1 MGIRAGRRVS
11 FGLPGGD
18 DGLNML
24 GEHGRCRPPGI
35 IPGAVGATRG
45 SSGTAPS
52 APSNSPENGETPGQS
67 GLTRGSALCAR
78 EELNLHALVGH
89 WHLKPAR
96 LPFRHSPE
104 CFWPLSDLF
113 KIAHSRSIASNTL
126 ITAYFHPSSCA
137 VYPPLPPTCRDTSP
151 AAPTPSASH
160 PPITHQTLA
169 EDATLSA
176 TLTFTLRL
184 SLTTLPPR
192 LPLVSL
198 LVGNS
203 PRELSVWNLY

>member
-1 MGIRAGRRVS
+1 MVGEG
-11 FGLPGGD
+11 GLEPP
-18 DGLNML
+18 
-24 GEHGRCRPPGI
+24 RP
-35 IPGAVGATRG
+35 
-45 SSGTAPS
+45 
-52 APSNSPENGETPGQS
+52 E
-67 GLTRGSALCAR
+67 
-78 EELNLHALVGH
+78 GH

-137 VYPPLPPTCRDTSP
+137 VYPPPPAHLPRYITNSP
-151 AAPTPSASH
+151 HTLCPTPTNH
-160 PPITHQTLA
+160 PPNPA

>member
-1 MGIRAGRRVS
+1 MLIPKLQNRAFSCLSISTLDKVS
-11 FGLPGGD
+11 LRQKPRTEAHPYRQFPPPQPRNTENREPHKRIHGFVMVGEGGLEPP
-18 DGLNML
+18 
-24 GEHGRCRPPGI
+24 RP
-35 IPGAVGATRG
+35 
-45 SSGTAPS
+45 
-52 APSNSPENGETPGQS
+52 E
-67 GLTRGSALCAR
+67 
-78 EELNLHALVGH
+78 GH

-160 PPITHQTLA
+160 PPITHPTLA

>member
-1 MGIRAGRRVS
+1 MLIPKLHNRAFSCLSISTLDKVSLRQKPRTEAHLYRQFPPPQPKTRKNREPHRRLHGFVMVGEG
-11 FGLPGGD
+11 GLEPP
-18 DGLNML
+18 
-24 GEHGRCRPPGI
+24 RP
-35 IPGAVGATRG
+35 
-45 SSGTAPS
+45 
-52 APSNSPENGETPGQS
+52 E
-67 GLTRGSALCAR
+67 
-78 EELNLHALVGH
+78 GH

-137 VYPPLPPTCRDTSP
+137 VYPPPPAHLPGYITSS
-151 AAPTPSASH
+151 PTPSASH
-160 PPITHQTLA
+160 PPITHPTLT

-176 TLTFTLRL
+176 TLTFTLRI